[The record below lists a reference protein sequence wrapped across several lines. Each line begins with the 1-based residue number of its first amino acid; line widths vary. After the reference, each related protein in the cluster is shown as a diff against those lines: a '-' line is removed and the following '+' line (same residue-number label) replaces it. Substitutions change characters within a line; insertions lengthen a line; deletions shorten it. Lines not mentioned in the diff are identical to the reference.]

1 MASELKDFLSNIE
14 ALTSA
19 ARDAAATVD
28 DTAALEQWRIKY
40 LGKKS
45 ELTGLSR
52 GLGALDK
59 SEKPEAG
66 KTINAAKN
74 VLNGIY
80 SDIENSLQ
88 KTATKST
95 AIDVTLPGRPPT
107 LGTRHPITIVNDLIN
122 EYFLRNGYNIRYGP
136 DVEDDFHNFEALN
149 FPPDH
154 PSRDTQDT
162 FYLDNGL
169 LMRTHTSPVQ
179 IRAMRELEP
188 PFKLIVPGRCYRSDA
203 VDASHYPIFHQ
214 IEGLVVGPDIS
225 LGGLKGTL
233 EGFAEYVFG
242 AGTAMRFRPHFFPF
256 TEPSGEIDFS
266 CPRCNGKGCGACSN
280 SGWLEI
286 LGCGMVDPNVFEAVG
301 YDSEKWTGFAFGMG
315 VERIAMIKYGIAD
328 IRLFY
333 DNDVRFLRQFR

>member
-1 MASELKDFLSNIE
+1 MTTDLKDFLITVKAIADSAKKE
-14 ALTSA
+14 AA
-19 ARDAAATVD
+19 EVD
-28 DTAALEQWRIKY
+28 DTDALEQWRIKY

-52 GLGALDK
+52 SLGSLDN
-59 SEKPEAG
+59 SDKPKAG
-66 KTINAAKN
+66 KAINEAKN
-74 VLNGIY
+74 VLNGIFA
-80 SDIENSLQ
+80 DIESNLE
-88 KTATKST
+88 KGAAKGPE
-95 AIDVTLPGRPPT
+95 IDVSLPGRPPT
-107 LGTRHPITIVNDLIN
+107 LGTKHPITIVNDLIN
-122 EYFLRNGYNIRYGP
+122 EYFLRSGYNIWYGP

-162 FYLDNGL
+162 FYLENGL

-179 IRAMRELEP
+179 IRAMQALDP

-214 IEGLVVGPDIS
+214 VEGLVVGPDIS
-225 LGGLKGTL
+225 LGDLKGTL
-233 EGFAEYVFG
+233 EGFAGYVFG
-242 AGTAMRFRPHFFPF
+242 PGTAMRFRPHFFPF
-256 TEPSGEIDFS
+256 TEPSGEVDFS
-266 CPRCNGKGCGACSN
+266 CPRCGGEGCSACSN

-315 VERIAMIKYGIAD
+315 VERIAMIKYGITD
-328 IRLFY
+328 IRMLY
-333 DNDVRFLRQFR
+333 ENDVRFLRQFR